1 MNFTLPSTTAFATLP
16 LVWLVATI
24 AAFQIGALL
33 NRMSG
38 GLPIVN
44 PVLIAMA
51 LLIGALLVTNVDYAT
66 YLREGGG
73 LVGAILGPATVAL
86 AVPLY
91 NNARHVARTMVPII
105 CAVLVGGAT
114 AAGTAFGLAWLLGA
128 PDAVLR
134 SIAVKSVTA
143 PIAIGVSE
151 QIGGVASLAAAFAVL
166 TGVTGTVIA
175 TYLLDRAGVSCWHA
189 RGLAMGV
196 TAHGQGTARMLALNE
211 TGGAFSSVGM
221 GLNAFFTAIWLPAFI
236 AIVSLWW

>member
-1 MNFTLPSTTAFATLP
+1 MNMTLPSTTAFATLP

-24 AAFQIGALL
+24 AAFQFGTLL
-33 NRMSG
+33 NRLSG
-38 GLPIVN
+38 GLPIIN

-51 LLIGALLVTNVDYAT
+51 LIIAALLVTNVDYAT

-91 NNARHVARTMVPII
+91 NNARHVGRAMLPII
-105 CAVLVGGAT
+105 CAVLVGGLI
-114 AAGTAFGLAWLLGA
+114 AAGTAFALAWLLGA
-128 PDAVLR
+128 PDPVLR
-134 SIAVKSVTA
+134 SIVVKSVTA
-143 PIAIGVSE
+143 PIAIGISE

-166 TGVTGTVIA
+166 TGVTGTIIA
-175 TYLLDRAGVSCWHA
+175 TYLLDRAGVSCWRA
-189 RGLAMGV
+189 KGLAMGI

-221 GLNAFFTAIWLPAFI
+221 GLNAFLTAIWLPAFVALI
-236 AIVSLWW
+236 SRWW